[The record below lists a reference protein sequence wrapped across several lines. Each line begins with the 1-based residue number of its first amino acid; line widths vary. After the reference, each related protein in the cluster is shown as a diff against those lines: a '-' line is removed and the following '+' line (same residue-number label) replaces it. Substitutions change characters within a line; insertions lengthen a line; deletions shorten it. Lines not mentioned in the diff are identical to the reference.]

1 MDNCDFHVSVFDEFP
16 EFSRRKKEL
25 KETEEGVL
33 EVSSEYQKVIDEEKA
48 KEANDAAKIM
58 FYLMKNGRDDDAEKA
73 TKDPFYLKE
82 LLAEFR
88 SGVLGAN

>member
-1 MDNCDFHVSVFDEFP
+1 M
-16 EFSRRKKEL
+16 
-25 KETEEGVL
+25 L

-48 KEANDAAKIM
+48 KAANETAKLM
-58 FYLMKNGRDDDAEKA
+58 MYLFENGRVDDAEKA

-88 SGVLGAN
+88 SGLLVAN